1 MTNQR
6 FSDAE
11 ALIYDQGMDDWPGE
25 IDFYKKFANAA
36 KEKGQSVLDI
46 ACGTGRVTLRLAQ
59 TGAHVVGLDLAA
71 DMLAIA
77 QQKAQGLQNVRW
89 VEGDMRSFDLGERF
103 GLVIVPVHSFQFML
117 TPQDQVECLQCIRRH
132 LLPGGLLIIHNNN
145 EEIDWLGDIQS
156 TQKPPFEVGKIFIH
170 TQTRAKI
177 RPLNRWIYSTATQ
190 TCTQYKVWEELGEGD
205 ATIRRHE
212 FEPMPMHTI
221 FPFEME
227 HLLYRIG
234 LEVITIYG
242 DFNGHPFADDSRDAI
257 WLVREPES
265 KQKQET

>member
-25 IDFYKKFANAA
+25 IDFYKKFANVA

-103 GLVIVPVHSFQFML
+103 GLVIIPVHSFQFML

-156 TQKPPFEVGKIFIH
+156 TQKTSF
-170 TQTRAKI
+170 
-177 RPLNRWIYSTATQ
+177 
-190 TCTQYKVWEELGEGD
+190 
-205 ATIRRHE
+205 
-212 FEPMPMHTI
+212 
-221 FPFEME
+221 
-227 HLLYRIG
+227 
-234 LEVITIYG
+234 
-242 DFNGHPFADDSRDAI
+242 
-257 WLVREPES
+257 
-265 KQKQET
+265 